1 VLAEIPNA
9 LGPGLTAQMTY
20 YETTAGAKVFS
31 AGVLN
36 FAGEA
41 LLWPETAKLLENIWD
56 QLSVK

>member
-1 VLAEIPNA
+1 
-9 LGPGLTAQMTY
+9 
-20 YETTAGAKVFS
+20 VFS